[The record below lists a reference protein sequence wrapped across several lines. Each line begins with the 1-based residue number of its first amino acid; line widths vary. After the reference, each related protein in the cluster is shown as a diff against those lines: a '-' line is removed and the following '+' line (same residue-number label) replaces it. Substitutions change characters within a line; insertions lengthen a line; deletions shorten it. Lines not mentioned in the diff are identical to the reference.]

1 MNEDLFGV
9 KKSDLEND
17 WREHWKDMPEYDN
30 EWQEEPNCIAVFKFK
45 TRDQYEEFKELIKE
59 NLYDGE
65 RVFDG
70 MQRKERKTAW
80 YPPKEKSSNYEYE

>member
-1 MNEDLFGV
+1 MKDLFGV
-9 KKSDLEND
+9 EKSDLEND

-30 EWQEEPNCIAVFKFK
+30 EWQEEPDCIAVFKFK
-45 TRDQYEEFKELIKE
+45 TREDYEEFKELVKE

-80 YPPKEKSSNYEYE
+80 YPAKEKASNYDYE